1 MASVDDA
8 AAMRARRAYVIC
20 RGYLIVKC
28 PIIRKL
34 PKLGFCFTTGASVA
48 SGAGIVGMSEISI
61 VISPA

>member
-8 AAMRARRAYVIC
+8 AAMSARSAYAIC

-34 PKLGFCFTTGASVA
+34 PKLGFCFTTGASMA
-48 SGAGIVGMSEISI
+48 SAVGVVGMSEISF

>member
-1 MASVDDA
+1 
-8 AAMRARRAYVIC
+8 
-20 RGYLIVKC
+20 LIVKC